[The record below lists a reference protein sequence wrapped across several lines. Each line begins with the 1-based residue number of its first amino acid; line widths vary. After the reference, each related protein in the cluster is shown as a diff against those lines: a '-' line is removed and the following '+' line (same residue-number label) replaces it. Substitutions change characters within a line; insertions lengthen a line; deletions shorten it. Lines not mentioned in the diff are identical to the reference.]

1 MECLIDA
8 ITNNAITDLQTGIL
22 DAKFDITQKNK
33 EDLVKKAADC
43 GNVECLKI
51 LIQSGYPVSDGWDSP
66 VKPAAAKGNHSYN
79 IEYKLI
85 HYKSDIARI
94 LHYLPKVA
102 LSDAELT
109 YKMISH
115 KYLNV
120 LLP

>member
-33 EDLVKKAADC
+33 EDLVKKATDC

-79 IEYKLI
+79 IEYKSLA
-85 HYKSDIARI
+85 DLRGAPGTRAPPWG
-94 LHYLPKVA
+94 PKFFHFHAVFSKK
-102 LSDAELT
+102 L
-109 YKMISH
+109 K
-115 KYLNV
+115 K
-120 LLP
+120 